1 MSADKKWRLIC
12 YDIRDPKRYRKVFKI
27 LRGTG
32 HSVQYSI
39 FRCRLDDREA
49 EKLRWRLAKV
59 MDAVDSLLIV
69 DLCPGCASKVISR
82 NHVDGWTEVPATHRI
97 FSSRQNHA
105 SARGDLERLEDAA
118 NSATPQQVPPKG
130 RGTQS

>member
-1 MSADKKWRLIC
+1 MSADKKWRLVA
-12 YDIRDPKRYRKVFKI
+12 YDVRDPKRYRKVFKI

-59 MDAVDSLLIV
+59 MDPVDRLLVV

-82 NHVDGWTEVPATHRI
+82 NHVEGWADEPATHLI
-97 FSSRQNHA
+97 FSPKQDQALAA
-105 SARGDLERLEDAA
+105 SADK
-118 NSATPQQVPPKG
+118 ATLKRRQVGEIK
-130 RGTQS
+130 R

>member
-1 MSADKKWRLIC
+1 MSVDKKWRLVC

-32 HSVQYSI
+32 RSVQYSI

-59 MDAVDSLLIV
+59 MDDVDSLLIV
-69 DLCPGCASKVISR
+69 DLCPGCAGKVISR

-97 FSSRQNHA
+97 FSSVQNHG
-105 SARGDLERLEDAA
+105 SARFDREQSKG
-118 NSATPQQVPPKG
+118 SAKAETSQDVGTKG
-130 RGTQS
+130 RDPQS